1 MSQEGC
7 IRGHKDVLQ
16 VARMGNATV
25 TVVGYLCVSSVVQDF
40 SCHNCVCILGRYTRT
55 VNYKQSSKSYANLY
69 IQYRED
75 EVVNAT
81 ATLQA
86 TRVHHSLQ
94 GEIAGYQTV
103 HVQLNCRERKTKY
116 ARTWTLVCTL

>member
-1 MSQEGC
+1 MC
-7 IRGHKDVLQ
+7 R
-16 VARMGNATV
+16 
-25 TVVGYLCVSSVVQDF
+25 LCVVQEF
-40 SCHNCVCILGRYTRT
+40 SCHNRVCKLGRYTRT

-86 TRVHHSLQ
+86 TRVHHTLQ
-94 GEIAGYQTV
+94 GETAGYQTV

-116 ARTWTLVCTL
+116 VDACVHLLTCR